1 MCIWLRSRK
10 TPGQGGLLFLDRT
23 TGMALK
29 LYFRSNMCGSERAG
43 DVAQWNTPCLDPG
56 FDLASTEEGDI
67 SSFSSSPPKPG
78 VDLTSLKMRGVC
90 LAVFG
95 KLGLNSWTQ
104 TIFLPQPGCSN
115 RHIPLLK
122 TSPFWMFFPFPCKM
136 M

>member
-43 DVAQWNTPCLDPG
+43 DVAQWNTPCLDPE
-56 FDLASTEEGDI
+56 FDLASTKEGDI

-78 VDLTSLKMRGVC
+78 VDLTSLVKDERSVPCSIWQAGVE
-90 LAVFG
+90 LLDSNHLPAPARLQLQAHPTTKDITLLDVF
-95 KLGLNSWTQ
+95 S
-104 TIFLPQPGCSN
+104 LP
-115 RHIPLLK
+115 L
-122 TSPFWMFFPFPCKM
+122 
-136 M
+136 

>member
-29 LYFRSNMCGSERAG
+29 LYFRSNMCGAERAG

-78 VDLTSLKMRGVC
+78 VERSVPCSIWQVGVE
-90 LAVFG
+90 LLDSNHLPAPARLQLQAHPTTKDITLSDVFP
-95 KLGLNSWTQ
+95 
-104 TIFLPQPGCSN
+104 LP
-115 RHIPLLK
+115 L
-122 TSPFWMFFPFPCKM
+122 
-136 M
+136 